1 MAYKVFVAGDVLTA
15 AQVNDN
21 LMEQAIATFSTTA
34 ARDSAITAPNDG
46 QAVFVEDQD
55 IVFIYDGTANVS
67 ASGWKAFPHIT
78 PTNTSG
84 SGTYTLSASDAGEFV
99 DVDSSGTSSVFIPAN
114 SAVAFPNGTTI
125 TVFQSGASPLF
136 ITACPTASWV
146 SNTKPA
152 ASATSGSLTGRYAA
166 ATLVK
171 SSSNTWY
178 AIGNLA

>member
-1 MAYKVFVAGDVLTA
+1 MGQGYKQWVAGEILTA
-15 AQVNDN
+15 ADLNDY
-21 LMEQAIATFSTTA
+21 LSERAIASFSTTA
-34 ARDSAITAPNDG
+34 ARDGEITAPEDG
-46 QAVFVEDQD
+46 QFAY
-55 IVFIYDGTANVS
+55 IVADEITYVYDATVS
-67 ASGWKAFPHIT
+67 ASGWKAFPAVSKF
-78 PTNTSG
+78 NG
-84 SGTYTLSASDAGEFV
+84 AASGTYLLSASDAGALV
-99 DVDSSGTSSVFIPAN
+99 DVNSNGTSSVFIPAN
-114 SAVAFPNGTTI
+114 SATAFPTGTTI
-125 TVFQSGASPLF
+125 TVLQTGASPLF